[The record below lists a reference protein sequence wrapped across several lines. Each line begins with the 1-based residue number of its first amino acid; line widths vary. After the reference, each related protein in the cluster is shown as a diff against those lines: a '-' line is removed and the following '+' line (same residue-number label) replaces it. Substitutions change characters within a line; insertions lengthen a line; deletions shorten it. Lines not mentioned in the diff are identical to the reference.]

1 MNYYTYT
8 IRYRG
13 VNNYFC
19 SLGDIHNTIGPTIAN
34 RKITPARI
42 SHRDAYVYSPCPIL
56 SICRKLVK
64 LLSAT
69 TGLNVTCT
77 SEVAVSAASIPSRVE
92 LAFDQK
98 SNKKFDSGIL
108 RLTGKI
114 DSNSKKNSRP
124 IIAPNGK
131 F

>member
-1 MNYYTYT
+1 M
-8 IRYRG
+8 
-13 VNNYFC
+13 
-19 SLGDIHNTIGPTIAN
+19 
-34 RKITPARI
+34 
-42 SHRDAYVYSPCPIL
+42 
-56 SICRKLVK
+56 K

-77 SEVAVSAASIPSRVE
+77 SEVAFSATSIPNRVE

-98 SNKKFDSGIL
+98 SNKKFDRGIF

-124 IIAPNGK
+124 IIAPNGR
-131 F
+131 FEYTLVQYQ

>member
-1 MNYYTYT
+1 MIYLA
-8 IRYRG
+8 
-13 VNNYFC
+13 

-34 RKITPARI
+34 RKITPAKI

-77 SEVAVSAASIPSRVE
+77 SEVAFSATSIPNKVE

-98 SNKKFDSGIL
+98 SNKKFDKGIF

-124 IIAPNGK
+124 IIAPNGR